1 MRECI
6 SVGGWVDCWTYH
18 DVSIARVRRPRWHLG
33 PFRLSSA
40 ADRRR
45 AIAGAI
51 VENIEV
57 LIRRCWRHAAK
68 KDWGRTGQEALK
80 GCPKKLAE
88 V

>member
-1 MRECI
+1 MRVCI

-57 LIRRCWRHAAK
+57 LIRR
-68 KDWGRTGQEALK
+68 L
-80 GCPKKLAE
+80 LASRGE
-88 V
+88 KRLGPHGPRSP